1 MGDDFDLFPK
11 RDNLDP
17 FSFGQD
23 EKGPKEEDKPEE
35 PADLVFGV
43 KEEKAV
49 DSLPDL
55 DVDKLLGEPR
65 SSDRELEPP
74 MSGPI
79 PDEQS
84 GIGIPPA
91 EGHPGTGRRAGS
103 GKRKTSPFVLIGGAL
118 VLILLIL
125 WGVLNYLHQDRRTD
139 SSFRAPAVN
148 KVTVKMEKLPRNT
161 APKVTAPVPKP
172 VPVPIPKPVPAPA
185 PEPVQTPAI
194 KPVKTPSLQ
203 NPMPVVEG
211 AEGKYSVQVG
221 ACILKSSVRELEK
234 KLAAVGYSPLYKKG
248 STHAMMHFLTVG
260 PFASTSEAERV
271 LSDLKQARVEA
282 NLSRVSGGETAINAG
297 SYLFEGNARMIMTRI
312 NKMGYRVRLTKRE
325 TRLPMTFV
333 RVGKFRTRSD
343 AGSLSDELKDKGF
356 DAIVV
361 KLQ

>member
-49 DSLPDL
+49 DSLSDL

-271 LSDLKQARVEA
+271 LSDLRQARVEA